1 MSDHSENKVSHREDY
16 VPMQVDDVF
25 LDNPALDNVTSAVI
39 ALGSEFWALQTRM
52 NVMETLLEEN
62 GSITKEMIENHR
74 PTQDQRA
81 ALDEQRDR
89 FIKRVYGF
97 LANTETSDTPAG
109 KPAETTAG

>member
-1 MSDHSENKVSHREDY
+1 MADTTKTDTTHREDY

-25 LDNPALDNVTSAVI
+25 LNNPALDNVTSAVI

-52 NVMETLLEEN
+52 NVVETLLEEK
-62 GSITKEMIENHR
+62 GTVSKEMIENYR
-74 PTQDQRA
+74 PTAEERA

-97 LANTETSDTPAG
+97 LANTESSSDQQAG
-109 KPAETTAG
+109 

>member
-1 MSDHSENKVSHREDY
+1 MSDRSESKASTQASHREDY

-52 NVMETLLEEN
+52 NVVETLLEEN
-62 GSITKEMIENHR
+62 GTVSKEMIENFR
-74 PTQDQRA
+74 PSADQRA

-97 LANTETSDTPAG
+97 LANTETSSEQAG
-109 KPAETTAG
+109 

>member
-1 MSDHSENKVSHREDY
+1 MADNTKSNATHREDY

-52 NVMETLLEEN
+52 NVVETLLEEK
-62 GSITKEMIENHR
+62 GTVSKEMIENFR
-74 PTQDQRA
+74 PTTEQRA

-97 LANTETSDTPAG
+97 LANTETSPTEKG
-109 KPAETTAG
+109 

>member
-1 MSDHSENKVSHREDY
+1 MMADNSKSDATHREDY

-52 NVMETLLEEN
+52 NVVETLLEEK
-62 GSITKEMIENHR
+62 GTVSKEMIENYR
-74 PTQDQRA
+74 PTTEQRA

-97 LANTETSDTPAG
+97 LANTETSPTEKG
-109 KPAETTAG
+109 